1 MTKTLQTLELQ
12 LAAGE
17 LHRWRSARAVELQV
31 LAGRVWVTQ
40 SGDEDDHFLAAGD
53 TLALRRGALAL
64 IEAEDAARLRLLAP
78 AGVPLQSR
86 AARSRQ
92 WLQNWLGSRRPSLL
106 SP

>member
-1 MTKTLQTLELQ
+1 MTTPLHTLDLQ

-17 LHRWRSARAVELQV
+17 LHRWRSARTVELQV

-64 IEAEDAARLRLLAP
+64 IEAESGANLRLFAAAAALPSTPWWGRLA
-78 AGVPLQSR
+78 GR
-86 AARSRQ
+86 
-92 WLQNWLGSRRPSLL
+92 RRP
-106 SP
+106 PATVAG

>member
-1 MTKTLQTLELQ
+1 MTNTLHTLDLQ

-40 SGDEDDHFLAAGD
+40 SGDEDDHFLAAGE

-64 IEAEDAARLRLLAP
+64 IEAQAGASLRLFAP
-78 AGVPLQSR
+78 A
-86 AARSRQ
+86 AAAFASTPWWRR
-92 WLQNWLGSRRPSLL
+92 LAGLRRPAATVAG
-106 SP
+106 